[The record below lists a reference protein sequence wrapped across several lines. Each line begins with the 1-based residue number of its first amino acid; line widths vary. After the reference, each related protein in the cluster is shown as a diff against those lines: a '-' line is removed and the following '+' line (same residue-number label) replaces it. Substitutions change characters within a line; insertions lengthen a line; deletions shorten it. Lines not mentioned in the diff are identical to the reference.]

1 MRLLFIHQNL
11 PGQFR
16 HLLSYYMQRKDVEIF
31 GIGERRWVKDNLPN
45 IPAGCR
51 VLVYDLPETK
61 RGSTHPYLLSTDSA
75 VERGQAV
82 VRLLHMLKAQGF
94 VPDVV
99 YAHPG
104 WGESLFVKDVFPTCR
119 LIHYCEFFYRAA
131 GQDVGFDPEYP
142 SSFDEILG
150 LRVRNATHLLSLDAM
165 DAGISPT
172 HWQLQC
178 FPEPYQKKIHVIHD
192 GIDTKKVRPDSSAAL
207 QLPTGRI
214 LTAADEV
221 VTFVNRN
228 LEPSR
233 GFHIFMRAL
242 PELLAARPNAQVVI
256 IGGDGVSYGKPSNF
270 GSYRLQMLNE
280 LGKNLPLERIH
291 FLGQISYEKYLKAL
305 QISSAHVYLTYP
317 FVLSWSL
324 LEAMAAGCLV
334 IGSDTPPVRE
344 VIEDNKNGLLV
355 DFFSPAK
362 ISRLINDI
370 FMRPGDM
377 ENLRLSARET
387 VVEKYDLMRKCLPHQ
402 IDIFNFNY

>member
-31 GIGERRWVKDNLPN
+31 GIGERRWVKENLPN
-45 IPAGCR
+45 IPAGCK

-61 RGSTHPYLLSTDSA
+61 RGSTHPYLWSTDSA

-344 VIEDNKNGLLV
+344 IIEDKKNGLLV

-362 ISRLINDI
+362 ISRLINEV
-370 FMRPGDM
+370 FMKPSGTKS
-377 ENLRLSARET
+377 LRLSARET
-387 VVEKYDLMRKCLPHQ
+387 VVEKYDLIKKCLPHQ
-402 IDIFNFNY
+402 IEILNFK